1 MVKSYLCLPVRWGL
15 LTALFT
21 TLYACVDAF
30 RPTLDLNSNLV
41 VVNGIITDQ
50 PGPQAINLRRSRSTN
65 DSSITTLPIRGATVQ
80 VLVNGTTPVKLTET
94 DPGRYDLPAS
104 FRGRVGDSY
113 QLRFVT
119 AEGVSYESTV
129 ETMPAVPPI
138 ERVYEQYNPAGPSLT
153 ANRLPTP
160 VSDVFVDYRDPAGQ
174 ANFYLWRWTLY
185 EPQSFCATCRQ
196 GRYQLTDT
204 GNGLTG
210 ACVPDPKLLLYEYYD
225 YPCLGF
231 CWDIYR
237 SQLLNLFADRF
248 TDEQPQTGRLV
259 AQIPIYQKAP
269 AQLDIEQLSLTTGAY
284 RYYKLFTDQTQNT
297 GTLADTPP
305 APTAGNVRNIGD
317 GNKSVVGYFSASSVA
332 VNHYRLDRRNVPANI
347 GRFGGLFYS
356 QNGRDPTN
364 EPPRTNPGVPGS
376 GVPSAVCVPS
386 ANRTNQP
393 PVGWR

>member
-1 MVKSYLCLPVRWGL
+1 MKSHVYPSARWWL
-15 LTALFT
+15 LTTLLV
-21 TLYACVDAF
+21 TLYACVDSF
-30 RPTLDLNSNLV
+30 QPTLDLNSSLV

-50 PGPQAINLRRSRSTN
+50 PGPQSVNLRRSRSTN
-65 DSSITTLPIRGATVQ
+65 DSSIVTRPIRGASVQ
-80 VLVNGTTPVKLTET
+80 VVVNGTTQIKLTET
-94 DPGRYDLPAS
+94 DSGRYDLPTG
-104 FRGRVGDSY
+104 FQGRVGYSY
-113 QLRFVT
+113 QLRFTT
-119 AEGVSYESTV
+119 AEGTTYESTV
-129 ETMPAVPPI
+129 EVMPSVPPI
-138 ERVYEQYNPAGPSLT
+138 QRVYEQYNATGPSLT

-160 VSDVFVDYRDPAGQ
+160 VSDVFVDYQDPAGQ

-185 EPQSFCATCRQ
+185 EPQPFCATCRQ

-204 GNGLTG
+204 GTGLTG
-210 ACVPDPKLLLYEYYD
+210 TCVPDPKLLTYDYFD

-248 TDEQPQTGRLV
+248 TDGQPQTGRLV
-259 AQIPIYQKAP
+259 AQIPIYQKDP
-269 AQLDIEQLSLTTGAY
+269 AQLDIEQLSLTAGAY
-284 RYYKLFTDQTQNT
+284 RYYKLFADQTQNT

-305 APTAGNVRNIGD
+305 APTAGNVRNLNNASED
-317 GNKSVVGYFSASSVA
+317 VVGYFSASSVA

-356 QNGRDPTN
+356 QNGRDPVN
-364 EPPRTNPGVPGS
+364 EPPRGNPNVPGS

-393 PVGWR
+393 PTGWR